1 MKYPTPVVGARHFK
15 RLNASSQYRKVFNAI
30 LNADEYCFEDTY
42 GTAMSFY
49 SWFKKQVNLLVPI
62 CDYSSSRD
70 NRDKLKQ
77 LTSRLFVRIVDH
89 NVHLQKSPH
98 IPWLKEFYPEL
109 NDFFLPFTDV
119 LGMNGSYQWFTAGVE
134 FPSLGHK
141 VHPYYGVYFPTRTEH
156 LLLFDEWL
164 NDNKGISN
172 AIDMGTGCGVLTF
185 YMLKHGVE
193 NVLATDINPN
203 AIHSIALELKR
214 LGLEPKVK
222 PMQANLFSGVD
233 VNNRDLVAINPPW
246 IPAESFGNI
255 DLAMY
260 YTNDFFANFFSQA
273 ALKLSL
279 NSRLV
284 ILFSTFAQA
293 AGLNWDHP
301 IRRELDTSSRFSLV
315 DYKQVS
321 LKQQLSSKKSWL
333 SNVRSNEKVELW
345 ELKLGK

>member
-1 MKYPTPVVGARHFK
+1 MNYPTPVVGAKHFK
-15 RLNASSQYRKVFNAI
+15 PLNASSHYRKVFNA
-30 LNADEYCFEDTY
+30 LLKANEFCFEGTF

-49 SWFKKQVNLLVPI
+49 SWLKKQVNVLVPI
-62 CDYSSSRD
+62 NDYPSSRA

-89 NVHLQKSPH
+89 SMHLQKSPH
-98 IPWLKEFYPEL
+98 IPWLKEFYPDL

-134 FPSLGHK
+134 FPKLEHR

-164 NDNKGISN
+164 NDNKGIRN
-172 AIDMGTGCGVLTF
+172 AIDIGTGCGVLSF

-203 AIHSIALELKR
+203 AMYGLLLDIQR
-214 LGLEPKVK
+214 LGLEPKVML
-222 PMQANLFSGVD
+222 MQANLFSGVD
-233 VNNRDLVAINPPW
+233 VKDRELVVINPPW
-246 IPAESFGNI
+246 IPAETFGSI
-255 DLAMY
+255 DIAMY

-284 ILFSTFAQA
+284 ILFSSFAQA
-293 AGLNWDHP
+293 AGISWDHP
-301 IRRELDTSSRFSLV
+301 IRRELESNTRFSLA

-333 SNVRSNEKVELW
+333 SEVRSNEKVELW
-345 ELKLGK
+345 ELKLVK